1 MDLDKSKLCRTL
13 ITGAGGFI
21 GSHLARSLA
30 AMDETEIVYCVDLPG
45 SKRLIDLSNN
55 SKIRIIEAD
64 LNNESSLFSL
74 PDDVSGVFA
83 LAALNGTGRFY
94 EKPFLVLE
102 SSILPT
108 INIIKKYCRIAPI
121 VYSSSSE
128 VYASTVMNFNGA
140 IPSDES
146 IIPSI
151 EDVHNPRWSYAS
163 AKLLGE
169 IATNSA
175 SVEFGTNTAI
185 VRYHNVYGP
194 DMGTDHFI
202 PDFIARAHNQKY
214 EVIGGNETRAFMY
227 ISDAIKGTI
236 LALMAANTSAP
247 IFHLGSREEL
257 SVLAA
262 AQIILSEMNLEGKE
276 VLLRPGREGS
286 VQRRLANT
294 LKAEEILKW
303 KAEIDFRAGI
313 RGYLSQES

>member
-1 MDLDKSKLCRTL
+1 
-13 ITGAGGFI
+13 
-21 GSHLARSLA
+21 
-30 AMDETEIVYCVDLPG
+30 MDETEIVYCVDLPN
-45 SKRLIDLSNN
+45 SKRLKNISKD
-55 SKIRIIEAD
+55 SKIRVIEAD
-64 LNNESSLFSL
+64 LNSELSFSELPEEVSS
-74 PDDVSGVFA
+74 VFA

-94 EKPFLVLE
+94 EKPFQVLE

-128 VYASTVMNFNGA
+128 VYASTVMNFNGKV
-140 IPSDES
+140 PSDES

-151 EDVHNPRWSYAS
+151 EDIHNPRWSYSS

-227 ISDAIKGTI
+227 ISDAVKGTI
-236 LALMAANTSAP
+236 LALMAADTTAP
-247 IFHLGSREEL
+247 IFHLGSKEEL
-257 SVLAA
+257 SILAA
-262 AQIILSEMNLEGKE
+262 AQLILSELNLEGNE
-276 VLLRPGREGS
+276 ILLHPGREGS

-294 LKAEEILKW
+294 SKAEEVLNW
-303 KAEIDFRAGI
+303 KADIDFRTGI
-313 RGYLSQES
+313 REYLTQESSLEF